1 MKMYK
6 IFYCEG
12 YSFKWAGGCTI
23 NVHWDD
29 IESSGDSQVD
39 TIEFY
44 QTYTDREVAMLC
56 LGWLEEKCVIEDQEA
71 YII

>member
-12 YSFKWAGGCTI
+12 YSFKWAGGCNI
-23 NVHWDD
+23 NVYW
-29 IESSGDSQVD
+29 ETEGAGDSQVD

-44 QTYTDREVAMLC
+44 QTYTDREVAILC
-56 LGWLEEKCVIEDQEA
+56 LDWLEEKCVIEDQEA

>member
-12 YSFKWAGGCTI
+12 YSFKWAGGCII
-23 NVHWDD
+23 NVYW
-29 IESSGDSQVD
+29 ETEGAGDSQVD

-44 QTYTDREVAMLC
+44 QTYTDREVAILC
-56 LGWLEEKCVIEDQEA
+56 LDWLEEKCIIEDQEA